1 MTIPRLLVVDD
12 DPEMRAM
19 LTAFLRRHG
28 FAALEAATGAQA
40 RAEFARHRIDLI
52 LLDVMLG
59 DESGLE
65 ICARLRA
72 EHDVPIVMLSAL
84 SADHQRM
91 AGYARGADDY
101 VAKPFNPELLL
112 ARIRAVLRRT
122 RRAASLAYRR
132 AEGVHRF
139 AGWTFD
145 ARTETATGPDGVEA
159 SLSRREAALLKCLL
173 ANPNIPLT
181 REEIAEALH
190 DPDAVDSAGTEPDAS
205 SRAVDVLVGRL
216 RSKIE
221 ENPRVPALIRTQ
233 RGVGYVLTAEVE
245 TAPRAPA
252 PAPVR

>member
-12 DPEMRAM
+12 DPEMRGM
-19 LTAFLRRHG
+19 LTDFLRRNG
-28 FAALEAATGAQA
+28 FAAVEAATGAGA
-40 RAEFARHRIDLI
+40 RAQFARHRIDLI

-91 AGYARGADDY
+91 AGYERGADDY

-139 AGWTFD
+139 AGWTYD
-145 ARTETATGPDGVEA
+145 ARTGTATGPDGVEA
-159 SLSRREAALLKCLL
+159 SLSRREAALLACLL

-190 DPDAVDSAGTEPDAS
+190 DPDADAPPDADGA

-221 ENPRVPALIRTQ
+221 ENPRAPALIRTQ

-252 PAPVR
+252 SAS